1 MSEPCAVCG
10 HPPDPACGR
19 PACPQAGAGGLAPR
33 RRSAVGRAD
42 PRRRL
47 LASGPELLLLLG
59 LEVAAAPFVPVGIGV
74 SLAIA
79 LWFSVRDLV
88 GGALNPGKRIAGVR
102 LVDAETG
109 RVPSHRQAVLRN
121 LPYILGWLV
130 AAVPGFE
137 VVGWAFLAAAG
148 FLDLGLVL
156 ADPLGRRLGDRIAG
170 TKVVPGHPD
179 G

>member
-1 MSEPCAVCG
+1 MSEPCVMCG
-10 HPPDPACGR
+10 DPPTPACGR
-19 PACPQAGAGGLAPR
+19 TGCPHPVPPAVEPR

-59 LEVAAAPFVPVGIGV
+59 IEVAAAPFLPIGVGV

-79 LWFSVRDLV
+79 LWFTVRDLV
-88 GGALNPGKRIAGVR
+88 GGALNPGKRIAEVR

-109 RVPSHRQAVLRN
+109 RVPTTRQAILRN

-130 AAVPGFE
+130 AAIPGFE
-137 VVGWAFLAAAG
+137 VVGWAFLAMAG
-148 FLDLGLVL
+148 ALDLGMVL

-170 TKVVPGHPD
+170 TKVVPGHPE